1 MKVNTNKFK
10 QKLKDNK
17 FLILVHRGS
26 HGGNIIE
33 NTSDAVKVSILQHAD
48 MVEADIS
55 MSTDG
60 DFFIFHDGGEK
71 RLLDESRNINSL
83 STEEIQSK
91 RYRNALGEIIN
102 KQVESFAYFYNHIDH
117 DVFLN
122 IDRSWNYWDTFLP
135 ELDKYTDMHEYFV
148 LKSPVKREYLEKLNN
163 HSIQYQYFPIVSNL
177 KELEIINDYPNINI
191 VGFEILED
199 TDNFEFIQSKEFVEY
214 YKNDYMFL
222 IDSIKLNDKTDLFG
236 GLDDNM
242 ALLTGTDQSWDKI
255 LRFNVNAIQTD
266 WPDILNEYREN
277 LNS

>member
-1 MKVNTNKFK
+1 
-10 QKLKDNK
+10 
-17 FLILVHRGS
+17 
-26 HGGNIIE
+26 
-33 NTSDAVKVSILQHAD
+33 
-48 MVEADIS
+48 
-55 MSTDG
+55 
-60 DFFIFHDGGEK
+60 
-71 RLLDESRNINSL
+71 
-83 STEEIQSK
+83 
-91 RYRNALGEIIN
+91 
-102 KQVESFAYFYNHIDH
+102 
-117 DVFLN
+117 
-122 IDRSWNYWDTFLP
+122 
-135 ELDKYTDMHEYFV
+135 MHEYFV